1 MKPERLV
8 EELLEIARRSG
19 IRIRREQGRFRG
31 GYCIVRD
38 QRLILLNRK
47 LPPEQMSLVLAEA
60 LRCVPL
66 EDLPMKPA
74 VRAWL
79 EEVLGHKAHV
89 PLVLDVSVQESTAR
103 STP

>member
-1 MKPERLV
+1 MKAERLV

-38 QRLILLNRK
+38 QRLILLNRA
-47 LPPEQMSLVLAEA
+47 LPPEQLSLVLAEA
-60 LRCVPL
+60 LRWVPL
-66 EDLPMKPA
+66 ENMPMKPA

-79 EEVLGHKAHV
+79 QEVLGQPVHA
-89 PLVLDVSVQESTAR
+89 PLVLDVSAQDSMGCEPS
-103 STP
+103 